1 MRFIPLEFWNFVL
14 SSTITNKER
23 RILRPIFSFLLL
35 HEQMKVLFFI
45 CWPCPL
51 NSEHEIIPLF
61 FLLWFLQGYA
71 SLPETIPR
79 VSCALC
85 VCCYFIDSKLKTY
98 SLVSI
103 IFSNKFGALV
113 FIYFVHITGLTL
125 PTKKKRRLQGN
136 DENKKWKVKR
146 LLPIIYVFLF
156 YLIVCLFVLRCC
168 RKCNSM
174 KLSLT
179 VTVTGIASMVVGELL
194 SSFLIRAVVH
204 LLRGRWRRLN
214 LGGYLVIK
222 FLLIPLRLRCILV
235 VCYYIAQYW
244 KSSNSTHSHHSV
256 SHVMG
261 FWHCLLGSSL
271 LDNRR
276 LQSGFIRAMLEASWK
291 LA

>member
-51 NSEHEIIPLF
+51 NSEHEITPLF
-61 FLLWFLQGYA
+61 FLLWFLQGYT

-98 SLVSI
+98 YLVSI

-125 PTKKKRRLQGN
+125 PKKKETTR
-136 DENKKWKVKR
+136 KWWEQKVRGKEIAAHH
-146 LLPIIYVFLF
+146 LCVLILF
-156 YLIVCLFVLRCC
+156 NCLFVC
-168 RKCNSM
+168 
-174 KLSLT
+174 
-179 VTVTGIASMVVGELL
+179 
-194 SSFLIRAVVH
+194 F
-204 LLRGRWRRLN
+204 
-214 LGGYLVIK
+214 
-222 FLLIPLRLRCILV
+222 
-235 VCYYIAQYW
+235 
-244 KSSNSTHSHHSV
+244 
-256 SHVMG
+256 
-261 FWHCLLGSSL
+261 
-271 LDNRR
+271 
-276 LQSGFIRAMLEASWK
+276 AMLSQV
-291 LA
+291 